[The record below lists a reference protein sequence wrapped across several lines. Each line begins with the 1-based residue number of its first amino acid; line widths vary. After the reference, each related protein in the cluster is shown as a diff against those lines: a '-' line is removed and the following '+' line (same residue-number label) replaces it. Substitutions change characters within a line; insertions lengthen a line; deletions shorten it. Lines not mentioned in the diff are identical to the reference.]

1 MTSRAW
7 KCPADLIRWQK
18 SVDVH
23 QNPAHTSPTHLSTHS
38 YPTLISKKH
47 HMLTS
52 REKCGLE
59 EPLGLHFEVLAD
71 SVDAHFGGGGFDDQD
86 SLAAQLHHRFAAA
99 FEHLLGGGGAEHFF
113 LGGGPALGEGVE
125 FVVLEQHED
134 DEGLAHQLRGGGD
147 EFGAAGAVGHLRDPD
162 DQAAAALHVLE
173 TGDGVEVVGFGG
185 FAAGLAEE
193 VDQQAEVQGASTGGQ
208 SLLDVA
214 AVGHQGKLVAGSADN
229 LRQHDGGGGGL
240 VELRDG
246 EEVGAV
252 LLGFGLVQELRAAAL
267 EVEGGA
273 REAAGVED
281 DPDLLRP
288 LDGELAGDEVAAAGG
303 CGPGDVA
310 ELVALLIVA
319 QTLELA
325 SHAAQAQATLLQ
337 LDLAGAHEVELG
349 VFACLLVRGVDADV
363 LRMRR

>member
-1 MTSRAW
+1 M
-7 KCPADLIRWQK
+7 PWQK

-23 QNPAHTSPTHLSTHS
+23 QNPARTSPTHLSTHS

-86 SLAAQLHHRFAAA
+86 SLAAQLRHRFAAA

-125 FVVLEQHED
+125 FGVLEQHED
-134 DEGLAHQLRGGGD
+134 DEVLAHQLRGGGD

-193 VDQQAEVQGASTGGQ
+193 VDQQAEVEAWSSCVTVSRWARSCSVSVSCRNCVPLRLRSKAVRERRPASRT
-208 SLLDVA
+208 
-214 AVGHQGKLVAGSADN
+214 
-229 LRQHDGGGGGL
+229 
-240 VELRDG
+240 
-246 EEVGAV
+246 
-252 LLGFGLVQELRAAAL
+252 
-267 EVEGGA
+267 
-273 REAAGVED
+273 
-281 DPDLLRP
+281 
-288 LDGELAGDEVAAAGG
+288 
-303 CGPGDVA
+303 
-310 ELVALLIVA
+310 I
-319 QTLELA
+319 QTCCER
-325 SHAAQAQATLLQ
+325 ST
-337 LDLAGAHEVELG
+337 VNWR
-349 VFACLLVRGVDADV
+349 V
-363 LRMRR
+363 MR